1 VFITLPPTTPTS
13 NRSIDIDKVDTP
25 IVEVDTPIVEVDT
38 AIVEVDTAIV
48 EVDTQ
53 IVEVDTAIVEVDTQ
67 IVEVDTQI
75 VEVDTQIVEVDTQIV
90 EVDTPIVEAAIQG
103 ASVLKVS
110 LVMNV
115 PWGSWDHSKGSFLS
129 APGAGN
135 KTVWVEEKSSLLEA
149 EGLEVSLFAAPDGAV
164 SANGWAITPWDN
176 SGTGDVTFIVDMQG
190 CYHVVNFNH
199 ALVTVGH
206 VIKAFHI
213 ALTFAGGQELHVS
226 KKLLCR
232 SNSKQVHRC
241 TALEESLTDLVTQLG
256 EGAGSLERP
265 IHCTLWG

>member
-1 VFITLPPTTPTS
+1 VIT
-13 NRSIDIDKVDTP
+13 SID
-25 IVEVDTPIVEVDT
+25 EVDTPIDKVVTSTEEVVT
-38 AIVEVDTAIV
+38 STE
-48 EVDTQ
+48 
-53 IVEVDTAIVEVDTQ
+53 
-67 IVEVDTQI
+67 
-75 VEVDTQIVEVDTQIV
+75 
-90 EVDTPIVEAAIQG
+90 EAAIQG

-135 KTVWVEEKSSLLEA
+135 KTVWVEEKSSLLET

-164 SANGWAITPWDN
+164 SAKSWAITPWDN
-176 SGTGDVTFIVDMQG
+176 SGTGDVTFILDMKG
-190 CYHVVNFNH
+190 CYHAVNFNH

-213 ALTFAGGQELHVS
+213 ALTFAGEPELHVEHRGIVQLKILCGDIRRRS
-226 KKLLCR
+226 KNMRCR

-241 TALEESLTDLVTQLG
+241 TALEESLADLAGRLG

-265 IHCTLWG
+265 VHCNLWG